1 MPYCIGFAGRWASEA
16 EFYQNAGRGQRLYL
30 HRLPRCGAAARRRR
44 VGGAAVAAAFFGGC
58 GRGDLPLSPAAG
70 RRRRGHAD
78 VQRRWQRG
86 GHVRQRCALRGGIF
100 IHPWRAAG
108 LYPYRHALSRAAGA
122 APGRGRAVAGRDGPL
137 YGSTGRCG
145 GPWGWAAD
153 RCWMCRSAQAGA
165 RGGCTV

>member
-1 MPYCIGFAGRWASEA
+1 MKLNFTKMQGAGNDYIYIDCRA
-16 EFYQNAGRGQRLYL
+16 AG
-30 HRLPRCGAAARRRR
+30 LPPDAAAW
-44 VGGAAVAAAFFGGC
+44 GGAAVAAAFFGGC

-78 VQRRWQRG
+78 VQRRRQRG

-100 IHPWRAAG
+100 IHPRRAAG
-108 LYPYRHALSRAAGA
+108 LYPYRHALCRAAGA

-137 YGSTGRCG
+137 YGSTGRRG
-145 GPWGWAAD
+145 GRGAGRWTAA
-153 RCWMCRSAQAGA
+153 WMCRSAQAGA